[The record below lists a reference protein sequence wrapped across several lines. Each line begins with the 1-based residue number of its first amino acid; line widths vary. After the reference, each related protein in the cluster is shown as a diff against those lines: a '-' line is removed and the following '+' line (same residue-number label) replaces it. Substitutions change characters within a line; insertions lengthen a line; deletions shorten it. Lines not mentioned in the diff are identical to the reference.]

1 MNILDEIFKDNKEL
15 LETKEVKDLIEYVR
29 KQHKNSF
36 ELIERL
42 KNTESEILELC
53 MYSKAMLIDGKECKQ
68 TIYDIMEKL

>member
-15 LETKEVKDLIEYVR
+15 LETKEVKDLLEYVR
-29 KQHKNSF
+29 NQHKNSF

-42 KNTESEILELC
+42 KKKDDKILKLC